1 MTATHFFKDN
11 KRPPLK
17 LAVNSTVQNQNNN
30 LVSES
35 GVVANLSDQVMCFC
49 GKHVSLIE
57 KSKEHSF

>member
-1 MTATHFFKDN
+1 MNTTPFLKDI

-30 LVSES
+30 VITES
-35 GVVANLSDQVMCFC
+35 GLVANLSDQVMCFC

-57 KSKEHSF
+57 KSKESSF